1 MMKVYEE
8 KQTEISKIS
17 QQPGTR
23 AVNLPV
29 ASKTTHLTKH
39 SKSKMTKQVEKSNK
53 RIRELIA
60 NN

>member
-1 MMKVYEE
+1 MMKVYED
-8 KQTEISKIS
+8 KKTEISTS
-17 QQPGTR
+17 QQQGKR

-60 NN
+60 NH